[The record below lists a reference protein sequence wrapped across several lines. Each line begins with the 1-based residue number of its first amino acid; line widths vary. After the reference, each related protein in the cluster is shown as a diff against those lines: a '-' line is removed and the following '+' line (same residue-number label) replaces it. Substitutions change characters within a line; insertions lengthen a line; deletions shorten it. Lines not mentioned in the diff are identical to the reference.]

1 MIFRRTP
8 PDTPVEAAGMEEPAA
23 PEAPTPATAETT
35 PAAQPNATVL
45 GAETVLE
52 GNIVTSGPL
61 TILGT
66 VNGAVQAA
74 HCVIEEGGAVHGPIV
89 AETLIIRG
97 QVVGHICSMQVTV
110 ASSSS
115 VEGDILNTSIAI
127 ETGAAINGKI
137 TRSDDPLSDWQQ
149 MWSADAAPAHSGLTG
164 DAASAPSA
172 ALENSATE
180 RFSGT
185 RKDGK
190 KDAAADITPLE
201 EVRKR
206 K

>member
-8 PDTPVEAAGMEEPAA
+8 SETPAVATGMEETTA
-23 PEAPTPATAETT
+23 PESPSPAIPDTSAT
-35 PAAQPNATVL
+35 QPNATVL
-45 GAETVLE
+45 AAEAVLE

-110 ASSSS
+110 AASST

-127 ETGAAINGKI
+127 ENGAAINGKI
-137 TRSDDPLSDWQQ
+137 TRSDDPLSDWQK
-149 MWSADAAPAHSGLTG
+149 MWSADAAQAHSDLI
-164 DAASAPSA
+164 DNASSAPSA
-172 ALENSATE
+172 APEKSTRE
-180 RFSGT
+180 RFSTT

-190 KDAAADITPLE
+190 KDSAADITPLE